1 MRHTWRSALVLEAP
15 QAVGL
20 SQNGIELGGEV
31 KAWAALSDVGFVRYK
46 ARRGTNE
53 ELWLSFG
60 PGDIRR
66 LRWVD
71 HHSRRGDWK
80 AMLVD
85 FAGHAARHR
94 PDLTLR
100 DGPTAAE
107 ARGNA
112 RIGLGIMAIALFLM
126 CAMLFSEPT
135 FLMGLVAVWIGLCGA
150 LVGGLVRR
158 FYMRKGDP
166 PRLDWAGFA
175 AREGRAGELPAN

>member
-1 MRHTWRSALVLEAP
+1 MQHTWRSALVLQAP

-20 SQNGIELGGEV
+20 SDGGIELGGEV
-31 KAWAALSDVGFVRYK
+31 KPWTALSDVGFVRYK
-46 ARRGTNE
+46 VRRGTNE

-60 PGDIRR
+60 PGDTRR
-66 LRWVD
+66 LRWVN
-71 HHSRRGDWK
+71 HHSLRADWR

-100 DGPTAAE
+100 NGPTAEE

-112 RIGLGIMAIALFLM
+112 RIGLGVMGIAVFLM
-126 CAMLFSEPT
+126 CAVLVSGPSFG
-135 FLMGLVAVWIGLCGA
+135 MGLAAVWIGLCGT
-150 LVGGLVRR
+150 LVGGLIRR
-158 FYMRKGDP
+158 FYARAGDP

-175 AREGRAGELPAN
+175 AREGQPGELPAN